1 MVFNIEW
8 GFRPDWST
16 LGNRYAFR
24 NIFVYLGKV
33 NDITWKYGILK
44 DPFDIGFNRNDNG
57 KI

>member
-1 MVFNIEW
+1 M
-8 GFRPDWST
+8 
-16 LGNRYAFR
+16 
-24 NIFVYLGKV
+24 FVYLGKV